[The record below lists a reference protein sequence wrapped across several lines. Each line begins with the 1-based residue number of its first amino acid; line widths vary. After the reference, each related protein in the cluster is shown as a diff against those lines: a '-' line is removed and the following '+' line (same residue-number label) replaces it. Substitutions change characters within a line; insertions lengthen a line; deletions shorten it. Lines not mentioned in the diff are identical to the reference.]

1 MPSYRRLLVAS
12 SKGGVGKS
20 TTALGLAAE
29 FANHG
34 ERTLLV
40 DLDCTSRS
48 LDMLTGSEDR
58 ALFSFS
64 DLFTDLPVETAIL
77 TPYPERP
84 GLLFLPAMTAKRLQ
98 DLETEREM
106 SADELLR
113 FGMKRLLDWDGY
125 DILICDTGGGLDY
138 ACAVASLFDFTIIVS
153 EQSQT
158 SVRAAEYAA
167 SRLERCG
174 AGTMRLCVCSFDLE
188 AVSRENRAGMIE
200 MIDASSLQCVGVV
213 PYDKKLQ
220 YTQDHGQL
228 PNRRSPASG
237 AYRNIARRIMGYD
250 VRLFDGISGYTR
262 KRKRAL

>member
-1 MPSYRRLLVAS
+1 MPSYQRLLVAS

-29 FANHG
+29 FANLG
-34 ERTLLV
+34 KRTLLV

-58 ALFSFS
+58 ALFGFG
-64 DLFTDLPVETAIL
+64 DLFTDLPLETAVL
-77 TPYPERP
+77 TPYPEHP
-84 GLLFLPAMTAKRLQ
+84 DLLFLPAMTEKRLRE
-98 DLETEREM
+98 LEAERETT
-106 SADELLR
+106 ADELLR
-113 FGMKRLLDWDGY
+113 LGMKRILDWDGY
-125 DILICDTGGGLDY
+125 EILVCDTGGGLDF
-138 ACAVASLFDFTIIVS
+138 ACAVASFFDFTLIVS

-174 AGTMRLCVCSFDLE
+174 AGTMRLCICSFDLE
-188 AVSRENRAGMIE
+188 AVSREKRAGMIE

-213 PYDKKLQ
+213 PCDPKLQ
-220 YTQDHGQL
+220 YAQDHGQL
-228 PNRRSPASG
+228 PPRRSPVSG

-250 VRLFDGISGYTR
+250 VRLFDGIPGYTR
-262 KRKRAL
+262 KRRHAL